1 MSTRL
6 ALPRPSSTHHTRNQ
20 ISGQSTLYH
29 SVHDVEQAADI
40 LLRVKGPNRSS
51 ELIGLCDVIARL
63 MRLVLE

>member
-1 MSTRL
+1 MSTPL
-6 ALPRPSSTHHTRNQ
+6 ALPARRQHVTQ
-20 ISGQSTLYH
+20 KIKISGQSTLYH